1 MLTQLPFYTKEFQV
15 RGNSNGQGWRLGS
28 TKNNN
33 NPNLS
38 MKFFLLFL
46 NTSSDFNVTLQVQ
59 NLPLTTSGCE
69 RHIFK
74 FQKFANIVVT
84 NYCHFDEILNI
95 PYLLC
100 KSAFGPELY
109 FDFTT
114 FMKQI
119 LLTK

>member
-15 RGNSNGQGWRLGS
+15 RGNSNGLGWRLGS
-28 TKNNN
+28 TKNDN
-33 NPNLS
+33 NLS
-38 MKFFLLFL
+38 MKFFNLIS
-46 NTSSDFNVTLQVQ
+46 NTSSDLNVTSQVQ
-59 NLPLTTSGCE
+59 DLPLATSGCE

-74 FQKFANIVVT
+74 LQKFANIVVT

-100 KSAFGPELY
+100 KSAAGPELY

-114 FMKQI
+114 FIKQI